1 MNNKRIQ
8 YNDVVNAIE
17 ALMAEGSKVT
27 NDTVL
32 AKVGSGSKSTT
43 HRHFR
48 TWQKSRT
55 SPQAPERKLPDAIFK
70 VIAKEFDEV
79 EARAVADLKTELS
92 EAQHNADELA
102 TVGEQLE
109 EKVMELEERLLEV
122 NEAKVK
128 LNAVIEQKEDSIK
141 KLKSDKSSLQ
151 ASIDKLMK
159 ELAKAEVRLEGYEE
173 LKFEHKNTLIK
184 LEATLIEAAELRGT
198 K

>member
-1 MNNKRIQ
+1 MSNKRIQ

-70 VIAKEFDEV
+70 AIAKEIDEV
-79 EARAVADLKTELS
+79 EARAVADLKAELS
-92 EAQHNADELA
+92 EVQHNADELA
-102 TVGEQLE
+102 SVGVQLE
-109 EKVMELEERLLEV
+109 EKVIDLEKQLLEV
-122 NEAKVK
+122 NEEKVK
-128 LNAVIEQKEDSIK
+128 LTAVIEQKESNIK
-141 KLKSDKSSLQ
+141 KLDSDKCSLQ

-173 LKFEHKNTLIK
+173 LKSEHKNTLVK